1 MRIIIKGSV
10 EEGRNVHASA
20 FTPAAAAAKN
30 RCLARDDRQREPEL
44 FREHKYSNRP
54 GKMCCGRF
62 VKQTYNFEGP
72 IRSLM
77 SCPSTLQP
85 SSSSSS

>member
-30 RCLARDDRQREPEL
+30 RCPARDDRQREPEL
-44 FREHKYSNRP
+44 FREHKYSNR
-54 GKMCCGRF
+54 CGRF